1 MKEPRRDLMQSCG
14 VCVNQVL
21 GNFKIVLIVMTCEIL
36 LQKLNVRFKNKAME
50 KVLDSY
56 KITRHIRATS
66 VKIS

>member
-50 KVLDSY
+50 KS
-56 KITRHIRATS
+56 IRLL
-66 VKIS
+66 